1 MVSASAATN
10 TPSPK
15 GRRNTRLSLSA
26 EASTDASLSPYPS
39 GLTDGTLF
47 SGASS
52 RTSQTSLFPPASPVT
67 HRRRKSSRASIG
79 SIVSTTSY
87 VGDNTGLG
95 NLADELAE
103 ADVDEE
109 HGTLSPAFLAD
120 LREGDLDEFAISEIP
135 TSPYA
140 DPNDMTPW
148 SPQEPRHRQS
158 NSNSN
163 TTPTSATFKRNRRSK
178 SAQGDNTALY
188 DGSDY
193 GPESDSEDGR
203 RSGLPP
209 LLAKRIRSI
218 ERLVRESTD
227 RGEEALLGPTQA
239 NIEYG
244 VTRLLTACNSIATYR
259 THAQRDLF
267 SSSHALMYGH
277 WIHQLPTETL
287 DQLASE
293 LEAVFAAL
301 PVLPSTTM
309 TADSP
314 HQNPLVSLSI
324 LANNTNSLIN
334 TLRSLTDLLQE
345 TRLAANAATRQ
356 LKTVR
361 DMVEELRL
369 DDELVENSMLL
380 IQAGDWDRRC
390 RERQAARVCRE
401 VVHGFGER
409 WGIEV
414 APSG

>member
-15 GRRNTRLSLSA
+15 GPRSARLSLSV

-39 GLTDGTLF
+39 GFTDGTLF

-52 RTSQTSLFPPASPVT
+52 RTSQTSLFPPPSPVT
-67 HRRRKSSRASIG
+67 RRRRKSSRASIG
-79 SIVSTTSY
+79 SIGSAISY
-87 VGDNTGLG
+87 AGGNTGLG

-103 ADVDEE
+103 ADVEEE

-120 LREGDLDEFAISEIP
+120 LREGDHDDFAISDIP
-135 TSPYA
+135 TSPGA
-140 DPNDMTPW
+140 DPNDLTPW
-148 SPQEPRHRQS
+148 SSQEPRHRQS
-158 NSNSN
+158 NSN
-163 TTPTSATFKRNRRSK
+163 TTPTSSAFKRNRRSK
-178 SAQGDNTALY
+178 SARVDNTALY

-193 GPESDSEDGR
+193 GPESDSDDGQP
-203 RSGLPP
+203 SGIPP
-209 LLAKRIRSI
+209 LLAKRMR
-218 ERLVRESTD
+218 
-227 RGEEALLGPTQA
+227 LGPTQA

-277 WIHQLPTETL
+277 WIHSLPTETL
-287 DQLASE
+287 DLLASE
-293 LEAVFAAL
+293 LDAVFDAL
-301 PVLPSTTM
+301 P
-309 TADSP
+309 
-314 HQNPLVSLSI
+314 
-324 LANNTNSLIN
+324 
-334 TLRSLTDLLQE
+334 E
-345 TRLAANAATRQ
+345 TRLATNAATRQ

-361 DMVEELRL
+361 DMVDELRL

-401 VVHGFGER
+401 VIHGFGER

-414 APSG
+414 APSSA